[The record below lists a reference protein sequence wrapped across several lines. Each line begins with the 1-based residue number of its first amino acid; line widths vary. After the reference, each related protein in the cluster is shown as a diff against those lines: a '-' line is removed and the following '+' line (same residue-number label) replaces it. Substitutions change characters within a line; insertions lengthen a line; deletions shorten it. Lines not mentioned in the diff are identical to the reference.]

1 MRRRFGGSNSVV
13 LVIAQSTLDSERY
26 RLRHFLRILT
36 NKRLRE
42 ISNADLDLYAS
53 KRLEE
58 GVGAWS
64 INKELLCGALC

>member
-1 MRRRFGGSNSVV
+1 
-13 LVIAQSTLDSERY
+13 
-26 RLRHFLRILT
+26 LT

-64 INKELLCGALC
+64 INKELLCGACVEKSKTMGQAA